1 MPSKA
6 VETLLKGGALS
17 VEETEGFI
25 EGMIKGSID
34 EPLMVAFLTALAMKG
49 PSKEELLG
57 AVRVFQRHAAP
68 ITPPPYPL
76 MDTCGT
82 GGKAYPTLN
91 VSTLSAFVVA
101 SFGVK
106 VAKHGNRSFR
116 NALGSAQV
124 LERLGVNVA
133 LEPERSLRL
142 LEEVGVGFFLAPAY
156 HPAMQAVKGLRAK
169 LPFRTLFNLLGPLTN
184 PLPLTYQVVGVYDS
198 RYVHLIAECLRIL
211 GRKRACVV
219 YGEDGQDELSLAS
232 PSVLAVLQEDGRIER
247 LRVEPEDF
255 GVSRFSKERLILQT
269 QEEQLEAFQ
278 RVIEGNPSPWLELVA
293 LNAGLAL
300 FVCGLTGNIKGGY
313 GLAKEALLTRSA
325 LEVFE
330 RFRKTARGDDPVP
343 S

>member
-1 MPSKA
+1 
-6 VETLLKGGALS
+6 
-17 VEETEGFI
+17 
-25 EGMIKGSID
+25 
-34 EPLMVAFLTALAMKG
+34 
-49 PSKEELLG
+49 
-57 AVRVFQRHAAP
+57 
-68 ITPPPYPL
+68 

-133 LEPERSLRL
+133 LDPDSSLRL

-198 RYVHLIAECLRIL
+198 RYVPLIAECLKIL
-211 GRKRACVV
+211 GRKRASVV

-232 PSVLAVLQEDGRIER
+232 SSILALLQEDGRIER
-247 LRVEPEDF
+247 MRVEPEDF
-255 GVSRFSKERLILQT
+255 GVSRVSKERLILET

-300 FVCGLTGNIKGGY
+300 FVRGLAGSIKGGY

-325 LEVFE
+325 LGVFE
-330 RFRKTARGDDPVP
+330 RFKKAARGDDPV
-343 S
+343 SS

>member
-1 MPSKA
+1 
-6 VETLLKGGALS
+6 
-17 VEETEGFI
+17 
-25 EGMIKGSID
+25 
-34 EPLMVAFLTALAMKG
+34 
-49 PSKEELLG
+49 
-57 AVRVFQRHAAP
+57 
-68 ITPPPYPL
+68 

-142 LEEVGVGFFLAPAY
+142 LEEVGVGFLGPAY

-247 LRVEPEDF
+247 FSVEPEDF

-300 FVCGLTGNIKGGY
+300 FVCGLTGSIKGGY

-325 LEVFE
+325 LGVFE
-330 RFRKTARGDDPVP
+330 RFKKTARGDDSVP